1 VQPNSKIL
9 IIDDEEVVLDS
20 CTQVLAT
27 GDCQVTTASSGTQGL
42 KLVEEIQPDLVFL
55 DLKMPGL
62 SGLDVLGRIRRQH
75 PLMVVIVMT
84 GYATV
89 SSAIEAMKTGAFDFL
104 PKPNTPEELR
114 LITQRG
120 LEHGRLVQQTL
131 ALRREKEML
140 RENFAAI
147 VSHELKSPLG
157 ALQQNLY
164 ALTDELA
171 EVLSDDQR
179 ERFARLKTRLDDL
192 LKLIHTWLR
201 VFSVDINKL
210 KETFQPISVTDAL
223 VKAVETAQPHAT
235 RKAIEIQTAVTGP
248 LPRINGD
255 EGSLT
260 EVLVNLLGNAVK
272 YSFPDSKICVRVEA
286 RGPQVLISVTDTG
299 AGIAKEDLPH
309 LFQDFV
315 RGRTQPEGV
324 SGCGLGLA
332 ISQRIV
338 EVHGGTISVESEP
351 GKGST
356 FSFSLP
362 AAQPASGTSLT
373 PDPKV

>member
-1 VQPNSKIL
+1 
-9 IIDDEEVVLDS
+9 
-20 CTQVLAT
+20 
-27 GDCQVTTASSGTQGL
+27 
-42 KLVEEIQPDLVFL
+42 
-55 DLKMPGL
+55 
-62 SGLDVLGRIRRQH
+62 
-75 PLMVVIVMT
+75 MVVIVMT

-179 ERFARLKTRLDDL
+179 ERFVRLKTRLDDL

-223 VKAVETAQPHAT
+223 VKAVETARPHAT

-272 YSFPDSKICVRVEA
+272 YSFPDSKIWVRVEA
-286 RGPQVLISVTDTG
+286 RGPQVRLSVTDTG